1 MEGKAVQRQ
10 KNSEDRNQAM
20 GQRTA
25 GWLLWGL
32 AVSILTSFFYLS
44 CYSLFRNRAEE
55 QGEDYPMEFRQ
66 ETMDWLMENT
76 YVLYRDLRQKES
88 PDAVSYEGLYVKPC
102 QDCEWVLD
110 ESLRQGWMRE
120 ETLDLNDIPA
130 DAGRVYSY
138 LEYLDLYF
146 QNLEENFPTLNS
158 YFGYRCEDLLT
169 GESVGNLDASE
180 LQLDSSY
187 FYLSFVFDRYGNC
200 TVETAKLGENS
211 TNMRKMANQSART
224 LRLENDGT
232 YLEYTNSA
240 SVGLETYLT
249 LDAPKNCRVTY
260 SISDEEWQERKTGA
274 APYAGTALYV
284 DGSLIY
290 YMESNPY
297 YAYYR
302 CGADSFFVCLWLLVA
317 GTAFLLPLRCFACNE
332 EREKGSLGKFRHS
345 PELIAVLLCLCLSLG
360 TSLVLNMLSGILS
373 GESAKTVRQ
382 YLQSLKST
390 VNGPILIYFLLY
402 TANFL
407 LLLVLFGLAWY
418 VGLNLR
424 EIRRLG
430 LWRYV
435 KERSRIYAVFP
446 FVRSRALK
454 LYDYFCHFDL
464 TKKANKMILKLVL
477 INGVIVFLISS
488 LWVGGFAVA
497 VVYSILLY
505 FILRKYISDLQKKYG
520 ILLNAT
526 NKIAQGN
533 LNVQI
538 PEDLGVFEP
547 FKPQVY
553 RIQNGFR
560 NAVDQEVKSQ
570 RMKAELITNVSHDL
584 KTPLTAIITYI
595 ELLKNENITE
605 EQRREYLDTLER
617 KSLRLK
623 ALIEDLFEVSKAD
636 SQSMK
641 LNIMD
646 VDIGNLVKQVAF
658 EMGDKFAERK
668 LELRMSFPEEKV
680 LLPLDSQRTYRI
692 FENLFG
698 NIAKYAMPGT
708 RVYVNGICDGDRVII
723 ILKNIS
729 TQEISV
735 NPKELTERFVRGD
748 ASRNTEGS
756 GLGLAIA
763 KSFTQLQG
771 GKLDIEV
778 DGDLFK
784 VTLIWQRRGQVP
796 PQKTK

>member
-10 KNSEDRNQAM
+10 KNSEDRNQAI
-20 GQRTA
+20 GQRTS
-25 GWLLWGL
+25 GWILWGL

-44 CYSLFRNRAEE
+44 CYSLFRNRAEA
-55 QGEDYPMEFRQ
+55 QGADHPIEFRQ
-66 ETMDWLMENT
+66 ETTDWLMENT

-110 ESLRQGWMRE
+110 ESLRQVWMRE

-138 LEYLDLYF
+138 LEYLNHYF

-180 LQLDSSY
+180 LQLDSSH
-187 FYLSFVFDRYGNC
+187 FYLSFVFDGYGNC

-211 TNMRKMANQSART
+211 TNIRKMANQSARA
-224 LRLENDGT
+224 LHLENDET

-249 LDAPKNCRVTY
+249 LGAPKNCRVTY
-260 SISDEEWQERKTGA
+260 SISDEEWQERKAGA
-274 APYAGTALYV
+274 ALYV

-290 YMESNPY
+290 YVESNPY
-297 YAYYR
+297 YAYYS
-302 CGADSFFVCLWLLVA
+302 CGADSFFVYLWFLVA
-317 GTAFLLPLRCFACNE
+317 GVAFLLPLRCFAQSAE
-332 EREKGSLGKFRHS
+332 QGKGGSGRMSHS
-345 PELIAVLLCLCLSLG
+345 PELILVLICLGLGFG

-373 GESAKTVRQ
+373 GESAKTVGQ
-382 YLQSLKST
+382 YLQFLKSA

-402 TANFL
+402 VANFL
-407 LLLVLFGLAWY
+407 LLVVLFGLAWY

-424 EIRRLG
+424 DIRRLG

-435 KERSRIYAVFP
+435 KERSGIYAIFP
-446 FVRSRALK
+446 FVRSRIGK
-454 LYDYFCHFDL
+454 LYDSFSHFDV

-477 INGVIVFLISS
+477 INGVIVFLISN
-488 LWVGGFAVA
+488 LWVGGFAAA

-623 ALIEDLFEVSKAD
+623 VLIEDLFEVSKAD

-708 RVYVNGICDGDRVII
+708 RVYVNGICDRDRVII
-723 ILKNIS
+723 TLKNIS
-729 TQEISV
+729 AQEISV

-784 VTLIWQRRGQVP
+784 VTLTWQRRGQVP